1 MLSTFVPNW
10 SYQVTLKLNTCLN
23 TNANRTVKGS
33 LVNNSE
39 GIETILIPHDTL
51 L

>member
-10 SYQVTLKLNTCLN
+10 SYQVTLKLNTN
-23 TNANRTVKGS
+23 TNRTVKGS
-33 LVNNSE
+33 LANNSE